1 MARFLAQEGGN
12 FAALKGQQ
20 MRAAPIP
27 LLFKKGWRKPG

>member
-1 MARFLAQEGGN
+1 MARFLAQEGGD

-27 LLFKKGWRKPG
+27 LLK

>member
-1 MARFLAQEGGN
+1 MVRFLAQSGGS

-27 LLFKKGWRKPG
+27 LLK